1 LSFLDELEW
10 RFRNINEAVSFI
22 LAILSIA
29 IVYIR
34 PSYISSNPILFVLIP
49 IATATIAIVPHEI
62 AHRQSA
68 RNYGCASRFVLS
80 FKGFLATLLINLIS
94 SITGIGFVVFA
105 SGYTAIMCRFGLLSQ
120 DLEGKT
126 ALAGPVTNLAIA
138 LISIIIV
145 VNSVHLPPLAQ
156 IFLIELFSF
165 NSWVAFFNL
174 IPVPP
179 LDGFKVFRW
188 NRMVWLVAVAFAFFL
203 TFFVYV

>member
-1 LSFLDELEW
+1 MSFLDELEW

-22 LAILSIA
+22 LAILSLA

-80 FKGFLATLLINLIS
+80 FKGFLVTLLINLIS

-138 LISIIIV
+138 LISIIV
-145 VNSVHLPPLAQ
+145 VNSVPLPPLAQ
-156 IFLIELFSF
+156 IFLLELFSF

>member
-1 LSFLDELEW
+1 MSFLDELEW

-22 LAILSIA
+22 LAILSLA

-138 LISIIIV
+138 LISIIV
-145 VNSVHLPPLAQ
+145 VNSVPLPPLAQ
-156 IFLIELFSF
+156 IFLLELFSF

-174 IPVPP
+174 IPIPP

>member
-1 LSFLDELEW
+1 MSFLDELEW

-22 LAILSIA
+22 LAILSLA

-80 FKGFLATLLINLIS
+80 FKGFLLTLLINLIS

-138 LISIIIV
+138 LISIIV
-145 VNSVHLPPLAQ
+145 VNSVPLPPLAQ
-156 IFLIELFSF
+156 IFLLELFSF

>member
-22 LAILSIA
+22 LAILSLA

-138 LISIIIV
+138 LISFIV
-145 VNSVHLPPLAQ
+145 VNSVPLPPLAQ
-156 IFLIELFSF
+156 IFLLELFSF

-179 LDGFKVFRW
+179 LDGFKVLRW

>member
-22 LAILSIA
+22 LAILSLA

-80 FKGFLATLLINLIS
+80 FKGFLVTLLINLIS

-138 LISIIIV
+138 LISIIV
-145 VNSVHLPPLAQ
+145 VNSVPLPPLAQ
-156 IFLIELFSF
+156 IFLLELFSF

>member
-1 LSFLDELEW
+1 MSFLDELEW
-10 RFRNINEAVSFI
+10 RFRNINEALSFV
-22 LAILSIA
+22 LAILSLA

-34 PSYISSNPILFVLIP
+34 PSYISSNPTLFVLIP

-105 SGYTAIMCRFGLLSQ
+105 AGYTAIMCRFGLISQ

-126 ALAGPVTNLAIA
+126 ALAGPATNLAIA
-138 LISIIIV
+138 LISLIIV
-145 VNSVHLPPLAQ
+145 TNVPLPPLAQ
-156 IFLIELFSF
+156 IFLLELFSF

-179 LDGFKVFRW
+179 LDGFKVLRW
-188 NRMVWLVAVAFAFFL
+188 NRVVWLVAIAFAFFL

>member
-1 LSFLDELEW
+1 
-10 RFRNINEAVSFI
+10 
-22 LAILSIA
+22 
-29 IVYIR
+29 
-34 PSYISSNPILFVLIP
+34 NPILFVLIP

-80 FKGFLATLLINLIS
+80 FKGFLVTLLINLIS

-138 LISIIIV
+138 LISIIV
-145 VNSVHLPPLAQ
+145 VNSVPLPPLAQ
-156 IFLIELFSF
+156 IFLLELFSF